1 MPADYDLVVLGG
13 SLEGRIAAITAVSY
27 GARVALVEPPG
38 LFEQRQQKRYLL
50 RALQQLAKGA
60 LQQDVIR
67 CFKPGVESGRQWN
80 WQRILEWSA
89 IASSTQDPA
98 LSPAAMSASGIDVI
112 LEMPE
117 RLSRQLAVTSQSRK
131 LTTRG
136 VLAAFGT
143 IPLSISIGNETTLSS
158 PTGIEPLLSAFKLPE
173 SVTILGDSAEAVMWA
188 EALSALSAQVELV
201 SEQFLRYEDWDV
213 RRLVRSQLIASGVKI
228 TSPSEFSQ
236 KPNADCLLLFG
247 GSQPALVLPGS
258 VHHSTR
264 GKDRQQGETYLAS
277 NNRLQTSHPR
287 VFACGSLLS
296 GFPMNEAVAIA
307 EAKTAVRNA
316 LFLPTRQMRYGK
328 IPEGYGR
335 FARVG
340 LTPRFARE
348 GRAPKRGVH
357 AVSPEENR
365 SYGAPEDWQVWA
377 ASSPNS
383 TDLSR
388 MTPWP
393 LYCKL
398 ICYDG
403 RLQSIHLLG
412 EGADELIQP
421 LASAIGKP
429 VGSIMNYCSGSD
441 ELVGLVWEAV
451 RRSQQSKW
459 QPEHWRRDWAE
470 NWFNWRRNA

>member
-13 SLEGRIAAITAVSY
+13 SLEGRIGAITAVSY

-38 LFEQRQQKRYLL
+38 LFERRQQKRYLL
-50 RALQQLAKGA
+50 RALQQLARGA

-67 CFKPGVESGRQWN
+67 CFKPGIESGLKWN
-80 WQRILEWSA
+80 WRRILEWSA
-89 IASSTQDPA
+89 IASGTQDPA

-117 RLSRQLAVTSQSRK
+117 RLSRQLVITFQTRK
-131 LTTRG
+131 LKTRG

-143 IPLSISIGNETTLSS
+143 VPLPIESETAIPL
-158 PTGIEPLLSAFKLPE
+158 PTGIESLLDASELPK

-188 EALSALSAQVELV
+188 EALCALGSQVRLV
-201 SEQFLRYEDWDV
+201 SEQFLRYEDRDV
-213 RRLVRSQLIASGVKI
+213 KRLVRSQLTASGIRVI
-228 TSPSEFSQ
+228 SPSEFSQ
-236 KPNADCLLLFG
+236 KPNADCLLLFER
-247 GSQPALVLPGS
+247 SQPALVLPS
-258 VHHSTR
+258 FVHDSTR
-264 GKDRQQGETYLAS
+264 EKNSQQGETYLTS

-296 GFPMNEAVAIA
+296 GFPISETVAIA
-307 EAKTAVRNA
+307 EAQTAVRNA
-316 LFLPTRQMRYGK
+316 LFLPTRRMRYGK

-335 FARVG
+335 LARVG

-348 GRAPKRGVH
+348 GRAPKRSDRG
-357 AVSPEENR
+357 
-365 SYGAPEDWQVWA
+365 YGEPEDWQVWT
-377 ASSPNS
+377 ASCPNS
-383 TDLSR
+383 TDLGR
-388 MTPWP
+388 TTPWP

-412 EGADELIQP
+412 EGASELIQS
-421 LASAIGKP
+421 LASAIEKP
-429 VGSIMNYCSGSD
+429 IGSVVGYLPETD
-441 ELVGLVWEAV
+441 ELAGLVWEAV

-459 QPEHWRRDWAE
+459 QPKHWRRDWAE
-470 NWFNWRRNA
+470 NWFNWRRSK